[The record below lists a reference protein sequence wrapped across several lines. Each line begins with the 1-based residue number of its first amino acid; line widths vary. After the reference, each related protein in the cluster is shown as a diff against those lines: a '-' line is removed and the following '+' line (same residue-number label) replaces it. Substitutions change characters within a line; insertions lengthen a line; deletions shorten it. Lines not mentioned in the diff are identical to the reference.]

1 MKFLIPTE
9 PDDTHVIVVKIA
21 LEKRGH
27 SVRLLF
33 PSDQP
38 MQLKHSILI
47 DNDTYLWRSTDKSDS
62 IVDNDYDVV
71 WCRRA
76 CKPHLPKDS
85 THPGDYPFVVHE
97 NTLFY
102 DSLTYNI
109 APKARWVNNK
119 EASARAGS
127 KLLQLKQ
134 AVQCGMSIPTTLCSN
149 DPQDIRYFLLK
160 HESEGVVYQPLSSH
174 AWLEQQRIKRPY
186 TTKLSFLDLPCN
198 KSLQLT
204 PGIFQKEIKKM
215 HYIRV
220 LYLSG
225 YMISVISST
234 DIRSLERM
242 DWKSLSDSDIHVE
255 LYQLPGYLEQQIQ
268 MLMRNMGLLF
278 AGLNFIVNDDHEY
291 IFTDLDEQAAFLWME
306 SLNPEIKIL
315 DIFIS
320 FLLDTSKKF
329 RWRADNNH
337 HRLDEYQQDMLRVLE
352 KNGRRNSGWHQQTS
366 SSRANLFL

>member
-9 PDDTHVIVVKIA
+9 PDDTHAIIVTIA
-21 LEKRGH
+21 LEQRGH

-38 MQLKHSILI
+38 IQLKHSILI

-62 IVDNDYDVV
+62 IVVNEYDVV

-76 CKPHLPKDS
+76 CKPHLPKEM
-85 THPGDYPFVVHE
+85 THPGDYPFVVNE

-119 EASARAGS
+119 EASSRAGS

-134 AVQCGMSIPTTLCSN
+134 AIQCGLSIPTTLCSN

-174 AWLEQQRIKRPY
+174 AWLEEQRIKRPY

-204 PGIFQKEIKKM
+204 PGIFQKEIKKTQ
-215 HYIRV
+215 YIRV
-220 LYLSG
+220 TYFSG
-225 YMISVISST
+225 FMIAVSSST
-234 DIRSLERM
+234 DMRFLERM
-242 DWKSLSDSDIHVE
+242 DWKSFSDSDRSIEIHT
-255 LYQLPGYLEQQIQ
+255 LPSHLEQQIQ
-268 MLMRNMGLLF
+268 ALMRNMGLVF
-278 AGLNFIVNDDHEY
+278 AGLNFIVNDDYEY
-291 IFTDLDEQAAFLWME
+291 IFTDLDEQASFLWIE
-306 SLNPEIKIL
+306 VLNPEIKML
-315 DIFIS
+315 DIFIN
-320 FLLDTSKKF
+320 FLLDTSKTF
-329 RWRADNNH
+329 RWRAGNYQH
-337 HRLDEYQQDMLRVLE
+337 SLEEYKCDLHDYLL
-352 KNGRRNSGWHQQTS
+352 KNSRRNHRYQPPGVSKT
-366 SSRANLFL
+366 NIFL